1 MKSTKTDPLLDRL
14 IGPLGDCLT
23 AESARRL
30 LALKADRELQARVD
44 YLAERCNEGL
54 LTSDEQAEYSNYV
67 SFGTFVAILKSK
79 ARQLL
84 AKSRS
89 E

>member
-1 MKSTKTDPLLDRL
+1 MKTAHADTALDRP

-23 AESARRL
+23 PESARRVV
-30 LALKADRELQARVD
+30 ALKADRKLQARVD
-44 YLAERCNEGL
+44 YLAGRCNEGSL
-54 LTSDEQAEYSNYV
+54 NAEEHAEYGSYV
-67 SFGTFVAILKSK
+67 KFGTFVAILKSK

-84 AKSRS
+84 ADSQG